1 MNRGGIKRPESRIG
15 GGLLLALLVL
25 LQPGCGPRSEIQKA
39 GLDQDI
45 ARDVSWELR
54 KDPRFSDV
62 NVLCTGGVVTLQGRV
77 DSPAIE
83 ADAIRVAGS
92 RSHGA
97 RVGSKLEIR
106 PR

>member
-1 MNRGGIKRPESRIG
+1 MDGGKITNGESRIRA
-15 GGLLLALLVL
+15 GLFLAMLVL

-62 NVLCTGGVVTLQGRV
+62 NVLCSDGTVTLQGRV
-77 DSPAIE
+77 DSRAIE
-83 ADAIRVAGS
+83 ADAVKVAESRSRRARVA
-92 RSHGA
+92 
-97 RVGSKLEIR
+97 SKLEIR